1 MWIKLYKYYYS
12 DELIIEAMDVQRPR
26 IRNWIFEVIKT
37 TQQNEAKNMSTQN
50 VKTVSIVLLSFAS
63 FHIIFLLPIYDA
75 FQREID
81 ASGAV
86 AAAINWYFY
95 VVFIDITLHFDNTN
109 KVMNFYTVL
118 ITTKRFYSST
128 FFYWFRLIE
137 GWREKNSNNGHL

>member
-1 MWIKLYKYYYS
+1 
-12 DELIIEAMDVQRPR
+12 MDVQRPR

-86 AAAINWYFY
+86 AAAIN
-95 VVFIDITLHFDNTN
+95 
-109 KVMNFYTVL
+109 
-118 ITTKRFYSST
+118 
-128 FFYWFRLIE
+128 
-137 GWREKNSNNGHL
+137 